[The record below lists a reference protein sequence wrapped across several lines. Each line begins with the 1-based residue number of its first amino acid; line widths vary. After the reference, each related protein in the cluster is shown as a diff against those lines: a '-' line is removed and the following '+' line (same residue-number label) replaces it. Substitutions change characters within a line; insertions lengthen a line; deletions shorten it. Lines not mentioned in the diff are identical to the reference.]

1 METTHENQSR
11 RLDKKSIWKRY
22 NTPSKILYKN
32 IKIGEIK
39 IKEKKVL
46 MMRTYRYIQEE
57 KSLLN
62 EHKIWNK

>member
-39 IKEKKVL
+39 IKEKKSFNDAYL
-46 MMRTYRYIQEE
+46 
-57 KSLLN
+57 
-62 EHKIWNK
+62 